1 FREHIARITPRTVRS
16 QVRGTSYA
24 KPALVPRDHPAM
36 RAAAV
41 AYRLGFGAE
50 PVFLRVGGSLPVV
63 NSFQEILG
71 IPTVLMGFALP
82 DDRLHGPN
90 EKFHLPN
97 FFNGIATSIFFL
109 REMGKISLQ
118 RGGAHT
124 GMCEKLEASARW
136 SSTAIAPRGKGTDD
150 TGRGIQRRRSN
161 HICGVRQKR
170 ASRAPTSL
178 RRFTQIMQSRTARW
192 HASSRADRSVSPAS
206 RLSIR
211 CAMPVVRWRSSR
223 K

>member
-1 FREHIARITPRTVRS
+1 MRRCGPSDSEVLQNAAAERGWGERGFSLYERTTIRPSLALNGIVGGYQGEGGKAVIPAHATGKLNFRLVPDQDPHEIEGLFREHISRITPRGVRS

-24 KPALVPRDHPAM
+24 KPALVPRDHPAI

-90 EKFHLPN
+90 EKFHLPV
-97 FFNGIATSIFFL
+97 FYKAIRTSIAFL
-109 REMGKISLQ
+109 HELARHESPSVAASNRTTAFALA
-118 RGGAHT
+118 GAD
-124 GMCEKLEASARW
+124 
-136 SSTAIAPRGKGTDD
+136 I
-150 TGRGIQRRRSN
+150 
-161 HICGVRQKR
+161 
-170 ASRAPTSL
+170 
-178 RRFTQIMQSRTARW
+178 
-192 HASSRADRSVSPAS
+192 
-206 RLSIR
+206 
-211 CAMPVVRWRSSR
+211 
-223 K
+223 